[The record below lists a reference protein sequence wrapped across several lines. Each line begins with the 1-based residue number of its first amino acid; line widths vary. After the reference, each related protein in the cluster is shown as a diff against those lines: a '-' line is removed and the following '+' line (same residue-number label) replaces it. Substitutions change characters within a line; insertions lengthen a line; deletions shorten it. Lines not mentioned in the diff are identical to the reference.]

1 MFEKIKR
8 EYNNVFRYAQNNL
21 FLVGILGFFGFPI
34 YYFIWKYVYPQ
45 AYENL
50 ILRLFCSALFIPW
63 LFANK
68 LPSKLIRYFPAYFF
82 FSLFV
87 SIPFFFT
94 YMLFA
99 NNFSDIWLMSY
110 LVAIYLAILLI
121 YHWWVIILMFSSC
134 ILINFFLYSFVNILP
149 ANFSGFEIKYVPV
162 YIFAIVSGILCHR
175 TEVKS
180 QFKIKNMKSF
190 GNGIAHEMRNP
201 LNAINLVTSR
211 IKSLISAGD
220 DNIKKE
226 LNPEEIK
233 EISKNLNTI
242 LGCTS
247 RASEVI
253 DMILANIKEKSHAEK
268 LEFMQVADLI
278 SSAVK
283 EYGFDDDSHRQRV
296 SVNTNE
302 NFIIKVNKTALTYVI
317 FNLLRNSLYYLKSNP
332 NEYIKIYLN
341 SKEENFNQIIVEDN
355 GPGIPS
361 SHIKYIFDS
370 FYTYGKN
377 EGTGLGLYFCKMTME
392 SIGGSIEC
400 KSRVGKF
407 TQFILK
413 FPKVSNDEIS
423 KNNIL
428 FDKNDTNLV
437 SKNILVIEEG
447 GFLKNLAMFKEE
459 VHRNLN
465 VNVNFLSLLDEI
477 VQELKSNGTY
487 YNLMLID
494 YENKDICSEDLIKII
509 REFNK
514 EIPILVYNAMDKAI
528 NNLFNIGVDEV
539 ISKNQKSNRY
549 IVRSIAKWSL
559 INKLPE
565 NIVSS
570 LVNQNNEGKKVLLA
584 EDNPVNR
591 LMLTTLLKKMGF
603 EVDAVSDGK
612 ELHDKF
618 FKDNS
623 QHDLLITDINMPV
636 MNGDEVVKKIR
647 KSGQKKSDIP
657 IIVYSGDGEKEKIHK
672 FLRSGINDFFIKGT
686 DIGYLSNLI
695 KFWVS

>member
-8 EYNNVFRYAQNNL
+8 EYDNVFRYAQNNL
-21 FLVGILGFFGFPI
+21 FLVGILGVFGFPI
-34 YYFIWKYVYPQ
+34 YYFIWKYIYPQ
-45 AYENL
+45 QYESL

-134 ILINFFLYSFVNILP
+134 ILINLFLYSFVRILP
-149 ANFSGFEIKYVPV
+149 THFSGFEIKYIPV

-175 TEVKS
+175 TELKS

-211 IKSLISAGD
+211 IKSLISVSD
-220 DNIKKE
+220 NNIKKE
-226 LNPEEIK
+226 LDQDEIK

-253 DMILANIKEKSHAEK
+253 DMILANIKEKSNAEK
-268 LEFMQVADLI
+268 LEFIQVADLI
-278 SSAVK
+278 SSSIR
-283 EYGFDDDSHRQRV
+283 EYGFDDESHRNHV

-302 NFIIKVNKTALTYVI
+302 NFIIKVNKTAITYVI
-317 FNLLRNSLYYLKSNP
+317 FNLLRNSLYYLKNNP
-332 NEYIKIYLN
+332 NQRIKIYLN
-341 SKEENFNQIIVEDN
+341 NKDENFNQIIFEDN
-355 GPGIPS
+355 GPGIS
-361 SHIKYIFDS
+361 ASHIKYIFDS

-392 SIGGSIEC
+392 SIEGSIEC

-407 TQFILK
+407 TKFILN
-413 FPKVSNDEIS
+413 FPKISNDEIS

-428 FDKNDTNLV
+428 FDKNDNNLFP
-437 SKNILVIEEG
+437 KNVLVVEEG
-447 GFLKNLAMFKEE
+447 GFLKNLEMFKEE
-459 VHRNLN
+459 VNGNLN
-465 VNVNFLSLLDEI
+465 VNVNFMSNLRDI
-477 VQELKSNGTY
+477 IQELKSNCAY

-494 YENKDICSEDLIKII
+494 YENKDIHVENLIKIT
-509 REFNK
+509 REFNQK
-514 EIPILVYNAMDKAI
+514 IPILVYNAFEKVID
-528 NNLFNIGVDEV
+528 NLINIGADEV
-539 ISKNQKSNRY
+539 ISKNQRSNQY

-565 NIVSS
+565 NITIS
-570 LVNQNNEGKKVLLA
+570 LLNQNNEGKKVLLA
-584 EDNPVNR
+584 EDNQVNR
-591 LMLTTLLKKMGF
+591 LILTTLLKKMGF
-603 EVDAVSDGK
+603 EVDAVANGK

-623 QHDLLITDINMPV
+623 QHDLLITDINMPL

-647 KSGQKKSDIP
+647 KSGQKKSHIP

>member
-8 EYNNVFRYAQNNL
+8 EYDNVFRYAQNNL
-21 FLVGILGFFGFPI
+21 FLVGILGVFGFPI
-34 YYFIWKYVYPQ
+34 YYFIWKYIYPQ
-45 AYENL
+45 QYESL

-134 ILINFFLYSFVNILP
+134 ILINLFLYSFVRILP
-149 ANFSGFEIKYVPV
+149 THFSGFEIKYIPV

-175 TEVKS
+175 TELKS

-211 IKSLISAGD
+211 IKSLISVSD
-220 DNIKKE
+220 NNIKKE
-226 LNPEEIK
+226 LDQDEIK

-253 DMILANIKEKSHAEK
+253 DMILANIKEKSNAEK
-268 LEFMQVADLI
+268 LEFIQVADLI
-278 SSAVK
+278 SSSIR
-283 EYGFDDDSHRQRV
+283 EYGFDDESHRNHV

-302 NFIIKVNKTALTYVI
+302 NFIIKVNKTAITYVI
-317 FNLLRNSLYYLKSNP
+317 FNLLRNSLYYLKNNP
-332 NEYIKIYLN
+332 NQRIKIYLN
-341 SKEENFNQIIVEDN
+341 NKDENFNQIIFEDN
-355 GPGIPS
+355 GPGIS
-361 SHIKYIFDS
+361 ASHIKYIFDS

-392 SIGGSIEC
+392 SIEGSIEC

-407 TQFILK
+407 TKFILN
-413 FPKVSNDEIS
+413 FPKISNDEIS

-428 FDKNDTNLV
+428 FDKNDNNLFP
-437 SKNILVIEEG
+437 KNILVVEEG
-447 GFLKNLAMFKEE
+447 GFLKNLEMFKEE
-459 VHRNLN
+459 VNGNLN
-465 VNVNFLSLLDEI
+465 VNINFMSNLRDI
-477 VQELKSNGTY
+477 IQELKSNCAY

-494 YENKDICSEDLIKII
+494 YENKDIQVENLIKIT
-509 REFNK
+509 REFNQK
-514 EIPILVYNAMDKAI
+514 IPILVYNAFEKEMD
-528 NNLFNIGVDEV
+528 NLINIGADEV
-539 ISKNQKSNRY
+539 ISKNQRSNQY

-565 NIVSS
+565 NITIS
-570 LVNQNNEGKKVLLA
+570 LLNQNNEGKKVLLA
-584 EDNPVNR
+584 EDNQVNR

-603 EVDAVSDGK
+603 EVDAVANGK

-623 QHDLLITDINMPV
+623 QHDLLITDINMPL

-647 KSGQKKSDIP
+647 KSGQKKSHIP

>member
-8 EYNNVFRYAQNNL
+8 EYDNVFRYAQNNL
-21 FLVGILGFFGFPI
+21 FLVGILGVFGFPI
-34 YYFIWKYVYPQ
+34 YYFIWKYIYPQ
-45 AYENL
+45 QYESL

-134 ILINFFLYSFVNILP
+134 ILINLFLYSFVRILP
-149 ANFSGFEIKYVPV
+149 THFSGFEIKYIPV

-175 TEVKS
+175 TELKS

-211 IKSLISAGD
+211 IKSLISVSD
-220 DNIKKE
+220 NNIKKE
-226 LNPEEIK
+226 LDQDEIK

-253 DMILANIKEKSHAEK
+253 DMILANIKEKSNAEK
-268 LEFMQVADLI
+268 LEFIQVADLI
-278 SSAVK
+278 SSSIR
-283 EYGFDDDSHRQRV
+283 EYGFDDESHRNHV

-302 NFIIKVNKTALTYVI
+302 NFIIKVNKTAITYVI
-317 FNLLRNSLYYLKSNP
+317 FNLLRNSLYYLKNNP
-332 NEYIKIYLN
+332 NQRIKIYLN
-341 SKEENFNQIIVEDN
+341 NKDENFNQIIFEDN
-355 GPGIPS
+355 GPGIS
-361 SHIKYIFDS
+361 ASHIKYIFDS

-392 SIGGSIEC
+392 SIEGSIEC

-407 TQFILK
+407 TKFILN
-413 FPKVSNDEIS
+413 FPKISNDEIS

-428 FDKNDTNLV
+428 FDKNDNNLFP
-437 SKNILVIEEG
+437 KNVLVVEEG
-447 GFLKNLAMFKEE
+447 GFLKNLEMFKEE
-459 VHRNLN
+459 VNGNLN
-465 VNVNFLSLLDEI
+465 VNVNFMSNLRDI
-477 VQELKSNGTY
+477 IQELKSNCAY

-494 YENKDICSEDLIKII
+494 YENKDIHVENLIKIT
-509 REFNK
+509 REFNQK
-514 EIPILVYNAMDKAI
+514 IPILVYNAFEKVID
-528 NNLFNIGVDEV
+528 NLINIGADEV
-539 ISKNQKSNRY
+539 ISKNQRSNQY

-565 NIVSS
+565 NITIS
-570 LVNQNNEGKKVLLA
+570 LLNQNNEGKKVLLA
-584 EDNPVNR
+584 EDNQVNR

-603 EVDAVSDGK
+603 EVDAVANGK

-623 QHDLLITDINMPV
+623 QHDLLITDINMPL

-647 KSGQKKSDIP
+647 KSGQKKSHIP